1 MDARGG
7 LRPRMMPGGAR
18 GAFGRIFLY
27 LSAALLAVAGALAI
41 QTLFFLRGA
50 EAAEGT
56 VTGYEVVENG
66 APFVGGG
73 SGLYYPLVRFRTL
86 NGDRIEFQAHRGT
99 HSHPYEVGGR
109 VIVLYD
115 PDNPES
121 RRLDNTWGLWGGS
134 LVFVIV
140 SGVFALVGVAV
151 PFSFM
156 SGPKPYEEPGM
167 WERSEESSEDP
178 ALTTDDSDDVDDE
191 PRVFND

>member
-1 MDARGG
+1 
-7 LRPRMMPGGAR
+7 MMPGGAR

-27 LSAALLAVAGALAI
+27 FSAALLAVAGALAI
-41 QTLFFLRGA
+41 QTFFFLRGA

-73 SGLYYPLVRFRTL
+73 SGLYYPIVRFRSL
-86 NGDRIEFQAHRGT
+86 NGDRVEFQAHRGT
-99 HSHPYEVGGR
+99 HSRPYEVGGR
-109 VIVLYD
+109 VLVLYD
-115 PDNPES
+115 PENPER
-121 RRLDNTWGLWGGS
+121 RRLDTTWGLWGGS

-140 SGVFALVGVAV
+140 SGVFALVGVTV

-167 WERSEESSEDP
+167 WNRQADASESSRQ
-178 ALTTDDSDDVDDE
+178 TGDDRSDKSDDE
-191 PRVFND
+191 PRILND